1 MASDLLVLR
10 FLLAAL
16 LDRRPPVAP
25 SFVARFYLPLY
36 FTGDLR
42 WPCLIFYVFTG
53 RVLFVTTSGGPIFRC
68 TTKDRGERRAKGL
81 RPLESPELMFWRK
94 PDVLCA
100 TLLATVRV
108 TRLSRAWRAQA
119 HCFHA
124 LCVLRCLE
132 RLKDLR
138 NHPTSDYKLGW
149 LFSKCQR
156 FLCIWCSTIES
167 VETVRSTPRTGLN
180 RVNCTRA
187 NT

>member
-16 LDRRPPVAP
+16 LDRRPPVAPQGHLLRGTP

-138 NHPTSDYKLGW
+138 NHPTSDYKLSW
-149 LFSKCQR
+149 LFYECYAFAAVGAVQSSPWKQCGAR
-156 FLCIWCSTIES
+156 H
-167 VETVRSTPRTGLN
+167 G
-180 RVNCTRA
+180 RA
-187 NT
+187 

>member
-68 TTKDRGERRAKGL
+68 TTKDRGERRAKGIAI
-81 RPLESPELMFWRK
+81 PLNPLGVNSDSK

-100 TLLATVRV
+100 TLLATVRL

-138 NHPTSDYKLGW
+138 NHPTSDYKLSW
-149 LFSKCQR
+149 LFYECYAFAAVGAVQSSPWKQCGAR
-156 FLCIWCSTIES
+156 H
-167 VETVRSTPRTGLN
+167 G
-180 RVNCTRA
+180 RA
-187 NT
+187 

>member
-68 TTKDRGERRAKGL
+68 TTKDRGERRAKGIAI
-81 RPLESPELMFWRK
+81 PLNPLGVNSDSK

-100 TLLATVRV
+100 TLLATVRL

-124 LCVLRCLE
+124 LCVLRPDGDAKRHRRKYPWGAGAQQE
-132 RLKDLR
+132 RKIYATTQP
-138 NHPTSDYKLGW
+138 PTSHHAGY
-149 LFSKCQR
+149 S
-156 FLCIWCSTIES
+156 
-167 VETVRSTPRTGLN
+167 
-180 RVNCTRA
+180 
-187 NT
+187 